1 MNKGATDYSPL
12 LYAAKLP
19 KYAVNKDIDKVLDA
33 ENKELEAIIAKAE
46 ANAAIT
52 KAKPCTTPS
61 CNISW
66 SAYFRRKKKNNSI
79 TKGGRRKSKKYHKRR
94 NKRSKKR
101 R

>member
-1 MNKGATDYSPL
+1 MNKETDYSPL

-19 KYAVNKDIDKVLDA
+19 KSAVNKDINKVLDA

-52 KAKPCTTPS
+52 NKKPCTTPS

-66 SAYFRRKKKNNSI
+66 RSFFLRKYAKPK
-79 TKGGRRKSKKYHKRR
+79 TGGRKSKKYHKRSNKRR

>member
-1 MNKGATDYSPL
+1 MNKETDYSPL

-19 KYAVNKDIDKVLDA
+19 KSAVNKDIDTVLDA

-46 ANAAIT
+46 AAAALT
-52 KAKPCTTPS
+52 NKKPCTTPS

-66 SAYFRRKKKNNSI
+66 RSFFRRKYPK
-79 TKGGRRKSKKYHKRR
+79 TKTGGRKSKKYHKRR
-94 NKRSKKR
+94 TTRRNKHSKKR